1 MNLNIAELLPLV
13 AGPAGGIVVCL
24 LAGFG
29 VYRLMVY
36 MFVPMLQRSIDRH
49 FLQVDELNARNHAE
63 HQRIMDRLDA
73 SIAQSKCTYQE
84 AAK

>member
-1 MNLNIAELLPLV
+1 MSLDQLVPLI
-13 AGPAGGIVVCL
+13 AGPAGAIAVCVL
-24 LAGFG
+24 VGFG
-29 VYRLMVY
+29 IYRLMVY

-49 FLQVDELNARNHAE
+49 FEQVDELNQRNHAE

-73 SIAQSKCTYQE
+73 SIAQSRCTYQE

>member
-1 MNLNIAELLPLV
+1 MNLEELVPLV
-13 AGPAGGIVVCL
+13 AGPFGAIVVCL
-24 LAGFG
+24 LVG
-29 VYRLMVY
+29 VGAYRLMAY
-36 MFVPMLQRSIDRH
+36 LFIPMLQKGIDRH
-49 FLQVDELNARNHAE
+49 FEQVDELNARNHAE

>member
-1 MNLNIAELLPLV
+1 MTLDQLVPLV
-13 AGPAGGIVVCL
+13 AGPAGAVAVCL
-24 LAGFG
+24 LVGWG
-29 VYRLMVY
+29 VYRLLVY

-49 FLQVDELNARNHAE
+49 FEQVDELNARNHAE

-73 SIAQSKCTYQE
+73 SIAQSKCQYSE

>member
-1 MNLNIAELLPLV
+1 MTLDQLVPLI
-13 AGPAGGIVVCL
+13 AGPAGALATCL
-24 LAGFG
+24 LVGWG
-29 VYRLMVY
+29 VYRLLVY

-49 FLQVDELNARNHAE
+49 FVQVDEMNSRHSDE

-73 SIAQSKCTYQE
+73 SIAQSRCTYSE

>member
-1 MNLNIAELLPLV
+1 MTLDQLLPYI
-13 AGPAGGIVVCL
+13 AGPGGAIVVCL
-24 LAGFG
+24 LVGIG
-29 VYRLMVY
+29 IYRLMVY

-73 SIAQSKCTYQE
+73 SIAQSKCNYQE

>member
-1 MNLNIAELLPLV
+1 MTLDQLLPYI
-13 AGPAGGIVVCL
+13 AGPGGAIVVCL
-24 LAGFG
+24 LVGIG
-29 VYRLMVY
+29 IYRLMVY

-63 HQRIMDRLDA
+63 HEKIMNRLDA
-73 SIAQSKCTYQE
+73 SIAQSKCTYSE

>member
-1 MNLNIAELLPLV
+1 MSLDELVPLV
-13 AGPAGGIVVCL
+13 AGPFGAIVTCL
-24 LAGFG
+24 LVGIG
-29 VYRLMVY
+29 IYRLMVY

-49 FLQVDELNARNHAE
+49 FEQVDELNARNHAE

-73 SIAQSKCTYQE
+73 SIAQSKCTYSE

>member
-1 MNLNIAELLPLV
+1 MTLDQLVPLV
-13 AGPAGGIVVCL
+13 AGPAGAIAVCL
-24 LAGFG
+24 LVGWG
-29 VYRLMVY
+29 VYRLLVY

-49 FLQVDELNARNHAE
+49 FEQVDELNARNHAE
-63 HQRIMDRLDA
+63 HEKIMNRLDA

>member
-1 MNLNIAELLPLV
+1 MTLDQLVPLI
-13 AGPAGGIVVCL
+13 AGPAGAIAVCVL
-24 LAGFG
+24 VGFG
-29 VYRLMVY
+29 IYRLMVY

-49 FLQVDELNARNHAE
+49 FEQMDELNNRNHAE

-73 SIAQSKCTYQE
+73 SIAESKCRFE